1 MCATPRSRTSSA
13 SCVRAPPSFSSGV
26 AITRREVNFAGAIA
40 CALLLG
46 YAYYLQYFQNLE
58 PCPLCV
64 FQRFAVFAL
73 GLIFLVAALHDPE
86 RTGAR
91 IYGVLIDLTALAG
104 VAVALRHIYIQSLP
118 PGQVPSCG
126 ATLEY
131 MLEVFPLVEVIR
143 TVLTASGECGVVD
156 WKFLGL
162 SMPWWVLICL
172 AILGSLGIFANWSLP
187 RRHQTFERAE
197 PYIR

>member
-1 MCATPRSRTSSA
+1 M
-13 SCVRAPPSFSSGV
+13 
-26 AITRREVNFAGAIA
+26 NFAGALL

-46 YAYYLQYFQNLE
+46 YAYYLQHFQNLE

-64 FQRFAVFAL
+64 FQRVAVLAL
-73 GLIFLVAALHDPE
+73 GVVFLVAALHGPE
-86 RTGAR
+86 KTGAR
-91 IYGVLIDLTALAG
+91 VYAVLIDLVSLAG
-104 VAVALRHIYIQSLP
+104 IGVAARHIYIQSLP
-118 PGQVPSCG
+118 PGQVPACG
-126 ATLEY
+126 ATLDY
-131 MLEVFPLVEVIR
+131 MLEVFPLVDVIR

-172 AILGSLGIFANWSLP
+172 AVLGGVGAAVNWASP
-187 RRHQTFERAE
+187 RRPQNKLRLE